1 MSLIKIKFKN
11 KNGESLSASLEQPV
25 DGKPMAFALFA
36 HCFTCSKNLT
46 AVTNISR
53 TLNQYG
59 IAVLRFDFTGL
70 GDSEGD
76 FSNSNFSSNISDLM
90 SAYEYLADNYE
101 APQIIIGHS
110 LGGAA
115 VLAVA
120 PQMVAVKSVV
130 TIGAPS
136 DPAHVKHLFDNGIDE
151 IKEKGEATVS
161 IGGRPF
167 KIKEQL
173 IKDLEVSSIES
184 TLPNLKK
191 SVLVLHSPQDTTVGI
206 ENARKIY
213 VAAKHPKS
221 FISLD
226 GADHLLSKKED
237 SQYVGDVIAAWANRY
252 IAKKEAQKLT
262 TDKPVVVRTGSS
274 GYTTEIKAG
283 DHGLLA
289 DEPESVG
296 GTNLGP
302 SPYDLLLASL
312 GACTSMTLRM
322 YADRKNID
330 LQEVKVHLQHNK
342 VHVNDCEK
350 CETAEAKIDQI
361 DREIELVG
369 NLTDEESKRLM
380 EIADRCPVHK
390 TLHNEIRVK
399 TVQKIN

>member
-1 MSLIKIKFKN
+1 MSLIKINFKN
-11 KNGESLSASLEQPV
+11 KTGQLLSALLEQPV
-25 DGKPMAFALFA
+25 DGKPRAFALFA

-70 GDSEGD
+70 GESEGD
-76 FSNSNFSSNISDLM
+76 FSDSNFSSNISDLM
-90 SAYEYLADNYE
+90 SAYEFLDGNYE

-130 TIGAPS
+130 TIGAPAE
-136 DPAHVKHLFDNGIDE
+136 PAHVKKLLISGIDE

-167 KIKEQL
+167 KIKEQF
-173 IKDLEVSSIES
+173 IKDLEASDLNSI
-184 TLPNLKK
+184 LPGLKK
-191 SVLVLHSPQDTTVGI
+191 SMLILHSPQDAIVDI
-206 ENARKIY
+206 DNARKIY

-221 FISLD
+221 YISLD

-252 IAKKEAQKLT
+252 IAKKEEQKLT
-262 TDKPVVVRTGSS
+262 TDMPVVVRTGPI
-274 GYTTEIKAG
+274 GYTTEIMAG
-283 DHGLLA
+283 DHGFLA

-296 GTNLGP
+296 GANLGP
-302 SPYDLLLASL
+302 TPYDLLLASL
-312 GACTSMTLRM
+312 GTCTSMTLRM
-322 YADRKNID
+322 YADRKSFD
-330 LQEVKVHLQHNK
+330 LQEVKVHLQHNR
-342 VHVNDCEK
+342 VHVTDCET
-350 CETAEAKIDQI
+350 CETPEAKIDQI

-369 NLTDEESKRLM
+369 NLTDEQRKRLM
-380 EIADRCPVHK
+380 EIADRCPVHR
-390 TLHNEIRVK
+390 TLYNEIRVK
-399 TVQKIN
+399 TVLKT